1 MPSNPTTKSQ
11 VQAYQ
16 FVLRRMQSALVR
28 RDAVMLH
35 DPMRTHSRA
44 TVVGVVI
51 SAVAVLGV
59 IIFGLLK
66 PAPTAP
72 DAGNIVIGEQSGAVY
87 VVTGDPKRLI
97 PTFNLASARLILMA
111 QSQQGQQGQQGGAQ
125 PAAVEV
131 KVPEVVPDNQLKD
144 LPRERLMGIPDG
156 PQLLPT
162 SEQRITPN
170 WAICDNMIIDRSLQE
185 QVALQQATNETIVLA
200 GVTDLGRELGP
211 NEALLVTSDDEKTY
225 LIYRQ
230 TGNANRPNA
239 NTVKAEVDTSDRAVQ
254 AALRLQMEPRKVSMG
269 LLNAIPPVNPLRT
282 PDIAGAGGPS
292 DVNAANLDVGAVFS
306 TPRAGASEPDY
317 WVLTKTGIQQVSS
330 AVADMILTRYSAT
343 GAQIQQLGRDQ
354 IQNAPVLQPGDDGY
368 LDVEHFPQNVPTVLD
383 PLQFPVSC
391 LGWSVQGEG
400 ANRDSHTAVHIGG
413 AVPGPKNP
421 DGTSAAIEIGQV
433 SPDGY
438 KVDRFYMPPGRAAVV
453 RSATSKESFNTGS
466 IQLITDRGLRYGVPD
481 LATAQAL
488 GLTPQDPAPES
499 IIKLLPVGASLNTRD
514 VMRTFDS
521 LPIEPGA
528 GTFPSAEQ
536 QAAVQAGG
544 N

>member
-28 RDAVMLH
+28 KDAVMLH

-44 TVVGVVI
+44 TIVGVVI
-51 SAVAVLGV
+51 SAVAMLGV
-59 IIFGLLK
+59 VIFGLLK

-72 DAGNIVIGEQSGAVY
+72 GAGNIVIGEQSGAVY
-87 VVTGDPKRLI
+87 VVAGEPKRLI

-125 PAAVEV
+125 PAAVEA
-131 KVPEVVPDNQLKD
+131 KVPEVVPDDQLKD

-162 SEQRITPN
+162 SEQRITPE

-185 QVALQQATNETIVLA
+185 QVALQQAKNETIVFA
-200 GVTDLGRELGP
+200 GETDLGRELGP

-230 TGNANRPNA
+230 SGNANQPNA
-239 NTVKAEVDTSDRAVQ
+239 NTVKAEVDTSDSAVQ

-282 PDIAGAGGPS
+282 PDITGAGGPS
-292 DVNAANLDVGAVFS
+292 DVNVANLDVGAVFS
-306 TPRAGASEPDY
+306 TPRAGAPEPDY
-317 WVLTKTGIQQVSS
+317 WVLTQKGIQQVSS

-354 IQNAPVLQPGDDGY
+354 IQNAPVLQPGDEGH
-368 LDVEHFPQNVPTVLD
+368 LDVGHFPQNVPTVLD

-391 LGWSVQGEG
+391 LGWSVRGEG
-400 ANRDSHTAVHIGG
+400 ANRDSHTAVYVGG
-413 AVPGPKNP
+413 EVPGPKNS
-421 DGTSAAIEIGQV
+421 DGTSAAIQIGQV

-438 KVDRFYMPPGRAAVV
+438 KVDRFHMPPGRAAVV

-466 IQLITDRGLRYGVPD
+466 IQLVTDRGLRYGVPD

-528 GTFPSAEQ
+528 GTFASQEQ
-536 QAAVQAGG
+536 QAGG